1 MDKNRIP
8 QNENELYQGNL
19 LRCTLTLDPISDS
32 ANSGKRETCRNG
44 ELILGRNEYTEPIL
58 MANIGR
64 VCISYTMDDFQGLYF
79 MPIQKHGQPLH
90 DIVVVVVC
98 ELMNIGRPFSV
109 GSLIQVA

>member
-32 ANSGKRETCRNG
+32 TSSGKRETCRNG

-64 VCISYTMDDFQGLYF
+64 VCISCTMDDFSGLYF
-79 MPIQKHGQPLH
+79 VPIRTHGQPLH
-90 DIVVVVVC
+90 DKCIY
-98 ELMNIGRPFSV
+98 L
-109 GSLIQVA
+109 L